1 MVRGGL
7 IRRFGGA
14 REVLRGGIDLDVGY
28 GVIATLLGPNGAGKT
43 TLIRILTTELM
54 PHGGEAYVAGFNVV
68 SQASEVRRRIAVIPQ
83 DARPISYMTPPHE
96 FVYSYLLLRGLPRN
110 DARKAVRDSLE
121 ELGLWDLRNTPIYQ
135 LSGGMTRR
143 VLVAAVLASNAE
155 VVFLDEPTVGGL
167 DAASRRVVWNSL
179 RRYSNSGASIFLT
192 THYIEEAEQI
202 SDMVFL
208 IDSGLIVSRGRPSEL
223 VNKLPG
229 KYVVEY
235 PASMSNGS
243 CIRVGSSCFSF
254 VDSLDEVGDGAIRVS
269 PKSLEHYVLVTV
281 RSWVRRMRKVEGGLR
296 HQLRAVLVLAWL
308 NGLLPILR
316 SPLWTVSTLAT
327 PISLL
332 ILLTVLYRGHW
343 HGHGHNRR
351 SRLDNAIKRHG
362 PNRRRRLLQ
371 A

>member
-1 MVRGGL
+1 MVREL
-7 IRRFGGA
+7 RRSFGA
-14 REVLRGGIDLDVGY
+14 REVLRGIDLDVDY

-68 SQASEVRRRIAVIPQ
+68 NQASEVRRRIAVIPQ
-83 DARPISYMTPPHE
+83 DARPISYMTPHE

-110 DARKAVRDSLE
+110 DARKATRDSLE
-121 ELGLWDLRNTPIYQ
+121 ELGLWDFRNTPIYQ

-155 VVFLDEPTVGGL
+155 VVFLDEPTVGL

-179 RRYSNSGASIFLT
+179 RRYSDSGASIFLT

-202 SDMVFL
+202 SDIVFL

-235 PASMSNGS
+235 PASAGTEP

-269 PKSLEHYVLVTV
+269 PKSLEHYVLVTI
-281 RSWVRRMRKVEGGLR
+281 RSWGGEGSEEG
-296 HQLRAVLVLAWL
+296 
-308 NGLLPILR
+308 
-316 SPLWTVSTLAT
+316 
-327 PISLL
+327 
-332 ILLTVLYRGHW
+332 
-343 HGHGHNRR
+343 
-351 SRLDNAIKRHG
+351 
-362 PNRRRRLLQ
+362 
-371 A
+371 